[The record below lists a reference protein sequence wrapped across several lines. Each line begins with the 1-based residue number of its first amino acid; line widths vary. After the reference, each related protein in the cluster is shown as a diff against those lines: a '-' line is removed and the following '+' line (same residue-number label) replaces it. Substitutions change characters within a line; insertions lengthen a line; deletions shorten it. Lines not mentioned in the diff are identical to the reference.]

1 MTESVASTKK
11 RNQAEARR
19 VLHKHYP
26 VKCCVVCGL
35 QIETCLT
42 AAHLD
47 QDPANNAPDNLAW
60 LCQTHHWMFD
70 AALYP
75 IEAIKLLRAHWQVI
89 EGEPNHSG
97 RLKGA
102 AWKATKTRAK
112 MAADHKRTDTRQVN
126 LYDIFTKT
134 DPRPAGEGA

>member
-1 MTESVASTKK
+1 MTESVASTKE

-19 VLHKHYP
+19 VLCEHYP
-26 VKCCVVCGL
+26 FKCCVVCGL

-75 IEAIKLLRAHWQVI
+75 IEAIKLLRAHWQVT
-89 EGEPNHSG
+89 EDVPDHSG
-97 RLKGA
+97 RMKDAGPKA
-102 AWKATKTRAK
+102 AKTRAQR
-112 MAADHKRTDTRQVN
+112 AAARERADTSQVN
-126 LYDIFTKT
+126 LYDFLTKRKL
-134 DPRPAGEGA
+134 DDQP